1 MGRAKVPD
9 KEFIEL
15 IETVGPQEAAR
26 RLKQDYGTLGARR
39 RRIKE
44 RTGRQITPP
53 PHPYNT
59 RHAIE
64 HPGRL
69 HLDMDDGVILVGSDH
84 HYWPGEPSTA
94 HRAFVMFC
102 KQMKPSVVV
111 CNGDAFDG
119 STISRHSPIGWEKRP
134 SVIEELEAC
143 KERLGE
149 IEAATFKARK
159 IWNLGNHD
167 ARFETR
173 LATVAPEYAKVN
185 GFHLK
190 DHFPLWESA
199 WSLFVNDNVVIKH
212 RFKNGIHATH
222 NNAMWSG
229 KTTVTGHLHSLK
241 VTPLTD
247 YNGTRFGVNTGT
259 MTEPGGPQFEYLE
272 DNPVNWRLGFV
283 VLTFHKGR
291 LLWPEV
297 VHVIEPGLVEFRG
310 QVVSV

>member
-39 RRIKE
+39 RRIEE

-199 WSLFVNDNVVIKH
+199 WSLFVNDDVVIKH

-272 DNPVNWRLGFV
+272 DNPVNWRSGFV